1 MSSIPAPTPAPEPSG
16 HGSFALERV
25 FIGPD
30 GLRAGWSVLL
40 AYCLFYF
47 FRLTIGTF
55 FVTAGLVDENSG
67 FSATS
72 SLVLEAIPF
81 LAMIGA
87 GAIVAVIERRR
98 LLDYN
103 LMGPRRIPRFASGL
117 LAGLMA
123 LSVLIGVLDWG
134 GWLDFGPVALSGL
147 EILRFA
153 ALWGCVFLLVGCVEE
168 GLFRCYL
175 QSTLTRG
182 LNFWWALASEA
193 ALCLYAALHPL
204 NRGSVGVYAIALLGL
219 LPCLAVHKKM
229 AARGSFWQAAW
240 VTSTFFGLIHTFN
253 DGENWIG
260 VLAAASIGFV
270 FCVSVRVTGS
280 AWWAIGCHAGWDWTE
295 TYFYGTADSGLQAR
309 GHWLSTSPSGNPLL
323 SGGGDGPEGS
333 VLVFGVIFLLL
344 AWLLAV
350 YLKRRP
356 ARTQSYSVADR

>member
-1 MSSIPAPTPAPEPSG
+1 MSSIPTPAPAPEPSG
-16 HGSFALERV
+16 HNPFALERV

-40 AYCLFYF
+40 AYCLFYL
-47 FRLTIGTF
+47 FRLVIGTF
-55 FVTAGLVDENSG
+55 FVSAGLVDDDSG
-67 FSATS
+67 FRATS
-72 SLVLEAIPF
+72 ALLLEMIPF

-103 LMGPRRIPRFASGL
+103 LTGPLRVRRFASGL
-117 LAGLMA
+117 VAGFMA
-123 LSVLIGVLDWG
+123 LSVLIGSLDWG
-134 GWLDFGPVALSGL
+134 GWLRFGPVTLSGL

-153 ALWGCVFLLVGCVEE
+153 VLWGCVFLLVACVEE

-175 QSTLTRG
+175 QFTLTRG
-182 LNFWWALASEA
+182 LNFWWALAAET
-193 ALCLYAALHPL
+193 ALCVYAALHPQ
-204 NRGSVGVYAIALLGL
+204 NRGGIGVYAVALLGL
-219 LPCLAVHKKM
+219 FPCFAAHRKL
-229 AARGSFWQAAW
+229 AARSSFWQAVW

-253 DGENWIG
+253 EGETWTG
-260 VLAAASIGFV
+260 VLATAGIGFI

-295 TYFYGTADSGLQAR
+295 TYFYGTADSGLPAH
-309 GHWLSTSPSGNPLL
+309 GHWLSTSPAGNPLL

-350 YLKRRP
+350 YLKRTP
-356 ARTQSYSVADR
+356 SKSQSYPVADR